1 MVVETRAPRNETPG
15 CAVPPRTA
23 HYVHGEEQGPCKFLI
38 VQGIGV
44 LRFRP
49 GQGPIQTGQIE
60 RRSCGVS
67 FQKRETMFDAT
78 GGCRSRPQRD
88 SYRQQA
94 ERCIRL

>member
-44 LRFRP
+44 FRFRP
-49 GQGPIQTGQIE
+49 GRGRSNLDRLRAQL
-60 RRSCGVS
+60 RR
-67 FQKRETMFDAT
+67 KL
-78 GGCRSRPQRD
+78 P
-88 SYRQQA
+88 
-94 ERCIRL
+94 